1 MGCLQGLAHGWKY
14 GCCGIAKS
22 GTKGLCGASLFAFF
36 KRQGGMG
43 MEQERKVW
51 VIGHKNP
58 DTDSI
63 CAAIAYAD
71 LKNKVSSVRH
81 EAKRAGSI
89 NEETRYVL
97 DYFQMEEPEL
107 VTDVRAQMKDISFR
121 RTAGVKDHISLKRA
135 WELMK
140 AEDVVTLPVIG
151 SNNRLRG
158 LIVTSDIATS
168 YMDVYDNQILATAK
182 TLYKN
187 IAEMLSGNVLAGN
200 AHAYFMKGRVVAETS
215 SPGWMEEYMRPED
228 LVIMGGSSVSQMR
241 AIERNA
247 SCIVV
252 CQGLSV
258 SPEVLKAAERRDCVV
273 IGTPFDT
280 FTAARLM
287 NQSMPIKHFMTK
299 KNLIQFNLEDFVD
312 DVRLVMSNVR
322 HRDFPIIDEES
333 RYVGMVSRRYLLNTQ
348 KKKIILVDHNEKTQA
363 VDGISGAEILEI
375 IDHHRLGS
383 LETMSPVFF
392 RNQPLG
398 CTSTI
403 VFQMYH
409 EKGVEIPEK
418 IAGILCAAILSDTLM
433 FRSPTCTAID
443 KAAAEELANIAG
455 IDIEILA
462 KNMFQ
467 AGSDFNR
474 KTPEEIFYQDF
485 KTFSS
490 GKYEFGVAQLS
501 AMSREE
507 LNAVGEKLNGFVKA
521 VLKERKL
528 DMVFV
533 MLTDIL
539 EESTILIGE
548 GDDAEAVINGAFSAR
563 REEHGYL
570 LKGLVSR
577 KKQLIPALMAA
588 MQE

>member
-1 MGCLQGLAHGWKY
+1 MGLN
-14 GCCGIAKS
+14 
-22 GTKGLCGASLFAFF
+22 
-36 KRQGGMG
+36 
-43 MEQERKVW
+43 QEKKVW
-51 VIGHKNP
+51 IIGHKNP

-71 LKNKVSSVRH
+71 LKNKISEIKH
-81 EAKRAGSI
+81 EPKRAGSI

-97 DYFQMEEPEL
+97 DFFQVEEPEL

-121 RTAGVKDHISLKRA
+121 RTAGVSDHISLKRA

-140 AEDVVTLPVIG
+140 TEDVVTLPVTG
-151 SNNRLRG
+151 VHNRLQG

-168 YMDVYDNQILATAK
+168 YMDVYDNRVLATAK

-187 IAEMLSGNVLAGN
+187 IAETLAGTILAGN
-200 AHAYFMKGRVVAETS
+200 EHAYFMKGRVVAETS
-215 SPGWMEEYMRPED
+215 GPDWMDEYMEPDD
-228 LVIMGGSSVSQMR
+228 LVILGGHTSSQMR
-241 AIERNA
+241 AIENNA
-247 SCIVV
+247 SCLVV
-252 CQGLSV
+252 CLGLAV
-258 SPEVLKAAERRDCVV
+258 SKEVIEAADRRDCVV
-273 IGTPFDT
+273 IGTPYDT
-280 FTAARLM
+280 FTAARLI
-287 NQSMPIKHFMTK
+287 NQSMPIKYFMTK
-299 KNLIQFNLEDFVD
+299 KNLIQFDLEDYVD
-312 DVRLVMSNVR
+312 DVKDVMSKVR
-322 HRDFPIIDEES
+322 HRDFPIVDEENN
-333 RYVGMVSRRYLLNTQ
+333 YVGMVSRRYLLNTQ
-348 KKKIILVDHNEKTQA
+348 KKQIILVDHNEKTQA
-363 VDGISGAEILEI
+363 VDGIAGAEILEI

-383 LETMSPVFF
+383 LETISPVFF

-403 VFQMYH
+403 IFQMYQ
-409 EKGVEIPEK
+409 EKDVEISK
-418 IAGILCAAILSDTLM
+418 KTAGILCAAIISDTLM
-433 FRSPTCTAID
+433 FRSPTCTDAD
-443 KAAAEELANIAG
+443 RAAAEKLANIAG

-485 KTFSS
+485 KTFSA

-507 LNAVGEKLNGFVKA
+507 LDTVRGKLKDFIEM
-521 VLKERKL
+521 VLNERKL

-539 EESTILIGE
+539 EESTILLSAGE
-548 GDDAEAVINGAFSAR
+548 DADGMIRQAFSVR
-563 REEHGYL
+563 READGCL
-570 LKGLVSR
+570 LKGVVSR
-577 KKQLIPALMAA
+577 KKQLIPALIGA

>member
-1 MGCLQGLAHGWKY
+1 MGLDREK
-14 GCCGIAKS
+14 
-22 GTKGLCGASLFAFF
+22 
-36 KRQGGMG
+36 
-43 MEQERKVW
+43 KVW
-51 VIGHKNP
+51 IIGHKNP

-71 LKNKVSSVRH
+71 LKNKISNIRH
-81 EAKRAGSI
+81 EAKRAGNI

-97 DYFQMEEPEL
+97 DYFQIEEPEL

-121 RTAGVKDHISLKRA
+121 QTAGVTDHISLKRA

-140 AEDVVTLPVIG
+140 MEDVVTLPVIG
-151 SNNRLRG
+151 ANNRLRG

-168 YMDVYDNQILATAK
+168 YMDVYDNRILATAK

-187 IAEMLSGNVLAGN
+187 IAETLGGNILAGN
-200 AHAYFMKGRVVAETS
+200 EHAYFMKGRVVAETS
-215 SPGWMEEYMRPED
+215 GPDWMEEYMEPDD
-228 LVIMGGSSVSQMR
+228 LVILGGHSPSQMK
-241 AIERNA
+241 AIENNA
-247 SCIVV
+247 SCLVV
-252 CQGLSV
+252 CLGLAV
-258 SPEVLKAAERRDCVV
+258 SREVIEAANRRDCVI
-273 IGTPFDT
+273 IGTPHDT
-280 FTAARLM
+280 FTAARLI
-287 NQSMPIKHFMTK
+287 NQSMPIKYFMTK
-299 KNLIQFNLEDFVD
+299 TNLIQFDLEDYVD
-312 DVRLVMSNVR
+312 DVREVMSKVR
-322 HRDFPIIDEES
+322 HRDFPIVDEENN
-333 RYVGMVSRRYLLNTQ
+333 YVGMVSRRYLLNTQ
-348 KKKIILVDHNEKTQA
+348 KKKIILVDHNEETQA
-363 VDGISGAEILEI
+363 VDGIGGAEILEI

-403 VFQMYH
+403 IFQMYR
-409 EKGVEIPEK
+409 ESGVEIPK
-418 IAGILCAAILSDTLM
+418 QIAGLLCAAIISDTLM
-433 FRSPTCTAID
+433 FRSPTCTAVD
-443 KAAAEELANIAG
+443 RAAAEELANIAG

-485 KTFSS
+485 KTFTAAE
-490 GKYEFGVAQLS
+490 YRFGVAQLS
-501 AMSREE
+501 AMSKEVLDTVR
-507 LNAVGEKLNGFVKA
+507 GKLKGFLSG

-539 EESTILIGE
+539 EESTILLCAGEDADEMIGR
-548 GDDAEAVINGAFSAR
+548 AFSAK
-563 REEHGYL
+563 REEDGYL
-570 LKGLVSR
+570 LKGVVSR
-577 KKQLIPALMAA
+577 KKQLIPSLMGA